1 MTHNLPIQR
10 NNIPIII
17 SSIHIYNIHKHIQ
30 RTLDR
35 EFSLQRNSQPR
46 RIYRLKTIRVS
57 CRGAGETNRCSLK
70 EGKGKGKNCHTKPT
84 RLGETRV
91 NRVIKLLMYGRLERK
106 EKEKKEKNI
115 RWNGSNGGGY
125 RIANFYLYFFPL
137 FFPFLYL
144 SSLFFFLKKSYSRCE
159 MLRSWSR

>member
-106 EKEKKEKNI
+106 EKEKKEKKHSLKRI
-115 RWNGSNGGGY
+115 QRWWISNCEFLF
-125 RIANFYLYFFPL
+125 IFLSIVLSISLSLFPFFFP
-137 FFPFLYL
+137 
-144 SSLFFFLKKSYSRCE
+144 KKIVF
-159 MLRSWSR
+159 